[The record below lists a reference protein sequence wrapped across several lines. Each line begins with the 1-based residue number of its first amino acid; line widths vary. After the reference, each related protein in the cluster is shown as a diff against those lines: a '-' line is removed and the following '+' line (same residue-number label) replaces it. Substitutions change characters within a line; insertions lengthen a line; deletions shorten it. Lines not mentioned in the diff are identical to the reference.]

1 MDIRN
6 TRQLKA
12 VAAERTANAPQEKKI
27 VLIYALIL
35 TALALLT
42 TVVSYV
48 LGLRIDQLGGLSNM
62 SARSTLSTLQ
72 SMLPLVQS
80 MVSMCL
86 TLGYTAAMLRV
97 ARSQYASPNT
107 LRLGFDRFWVL
118 MRCAVIQGLIYTG
131 LIIFAIYLA
140 SMLFVLSPWSAAFY
154 EQAAPLLSQTTL
166 LSSQVVMDEAA
177 VMELIP
183 AMLPMFIIAT
193 VIALIL
199 VLAVSLRFRMVNYIL
214 IDKPGTGAFA
224 ALRESRKMMRRN
236 CLKLLKL
243 DLSYWWYFLILL
255 TVSLAGNL
263 DLYLP
268 LLGVELPMNTT
279 FAYFFFFIV
288 YLALQLV
295 VYYFLRNRMEVTYAL
310 VYDSLKPEEPKTNG
324 VVLGN
329 IFQM

>member
-6 TRQLKA
+6 TRQLKSF
-12 VAAERTANAPQEKKI
+12 AAERIANAPQEKKI
-27 VLIYALIL
+27 ILIYSLIL
-35 TALALLT
+35 TAIALLT

-62 SARSTLSTLQ
+62 STRSTLSTLQ
-72 SMLPLVQS
+72 SMLPLIQS
-80 MVSMCL
+80 MVTMCL

-97 ARSQYASPNT
+97 ARGQYSSPNT

-118 MRCAVIQGLIYTG
+118 MRCVVIQGFIYTG
-131 LIIFAIYLA
+131 MIISAIYVA
-140 SMLFVLSPWSAAFY
+140 SMLFVLSPLSRAFN
-154 EQAAPLLSQTTL
+154 EQAAPLLSQSTL
-166 LSSQVVMDEAA
+166 LSPGMALDEAA

-183 AMLPMFIIAT
+183 SMIPLFILAT

-199 VLAVSLRFRMVNYIL
+199 VISVSLRFRMANYIL

-255 TVSLAGNL
+255 AVSLVGNL

-268 LLGVELPMNTT
+268 LLGVELPMDPTI
-279 FAYFFFFIV
+279 AYFFFFIV
-288 YLALQLV
+288 SLALQLA

-310 VYDSLKPEEPKTNG
+310 VYDSLKPEEPQNNG

>member
-6 TRQLKA
+6 TRNLKTF
-12 VAAERTANAPQEKKI
+12 AAERVANAPQEKKI
-27 VLIYALIL
+27 VLIYSLIL

-42 TVVSYV
+42 TVASYV

-62 SARSTLSTLQ
+62 STRSTLSTLQ

-80 MVSMCL
+80 MVSMCV
-86 TLGYTAAMLRV
+86 TLGYTAAMLRI
-97 ARSQYASPNT
+97 ARGQYSSPNT

-118 MRCAVIQGLIYTG
+118 MRAAVIQGLIYVG
-131 LIIFAIYLA
+131 LGVTAIYLA
-140 SMLFVLSPWSAAFY
+140 SMLFVLSPWSAAFNG
-154 EQAAPLLSQTTL
+154 QAAPLLSQSTL
-166 LSSQVVMDEAA
+166 LSPEMVMDEAA
-177 VMELIP
+177 VMALIP
-183 AMLPMFIIAT
+183 TLIPMFIIAS
-193 VIALIL
+193 VIALVL
-199 VLAVSLRFRMVNYIL
+199 VISVSLRFRMVNYIL
-214 IDKPGTGAFA
+214 IDKPGTGALA

-243 DLSYWWYFLILL
+243 DFSYWWYFLILL
-255 TVSLAGNL
+255 AVSLVGSL

-268 LLGVELPMNTT
+268 LLGVELPMNPD
-279 FAYFFFFIV
+279 FAYFFFFILS
-288 YLALQLV
+288 LALQLA

-310 VYDSLKPEEPKTNG
+310 VYDSLKPEEPQSNG